1 MSTNNTVFSQIG
13 GTYLRRSDFENNIV
27 SKERPFITFVVKEFY
42 IDPALLSETER
53 NLLSLRVTN
62 SNYVDTMPINSIV
75 GIDIDYEKGKEKI
88 LYPFFSQHFCLPLKA
103 GEEVWAYKEG
113 NLYYWLSR
121 KAGSYQTEDP
131 NYTHITRQVNAE
143 TSVDNRSARK
153 VFEGDTTSISAFFP
167 EGYTNQASNKVLGRS
182 DSFADIVNT
191 STSYQA
197 KFQPEAVP
205 RLVKKPGDLVIQGS
219 NNASITLGTVGNK
232 GQQQGTIDIVAGRTI
247 SNSTVQNER
256 NYNEI
261 DKQQSATNDAPVS
274 YAQDRSRLYVTML
287 DDIDAAFQINIDGI
301 DRTGGG
307 SGIVLKSDQVRLV
320 ARQDIKITVGDS
332 GAGIVIKSDGNIVI
346 VPSESGVI
354 KLGGDDANKAILCQE
369 AVQIVPGNVEAPSI
383 ISTAG
388 GLIGAPEIVGTGIF
402 ASKILVK

>member
-1 MSTNNTVFSQIG
+1 
-13 GTYLRRSDFENNIV
+13 
-27 SKERPFITFVVKEFY
+27 
-42 IDPALLSETER
+42 
-53 NLLSLRVTN
+53 
-62 SNYVDTMPINSIV
+62 MP
-75 GIDIDYEKGKEKI
+75 
-88 LYPFFSQHFCLPLKA
+88 
-103 GEEVWAYKEG
+103 
-113 NLYYWLSR
+113 
-121 KAGSYQTEDP
+121 
-131 NYTHITRQVNAE
+131 
-143 TSVDNRSARK
+143 
-153 VFEGDTTSISAFFP
+153 TSISAFFP